1 MGAAAGFI
9 GFLTNNVITF
19 VFVLSLLVFVHE
31 MGHYLVG
38 RWSGIRIMAFS
49 IGFGPEI
56 AGFTDRHGTRWKL
69 SLIPL
74 GGYVRFFGDE
84 DASSKTDVDQLSA
97 MTEEERAQSF
107 AGAKLWK
114 RAATVAAGPIAN
126 FILAIA
132 IFAVLFSIYGRT
144 AADPVVAMV
153 TRDGA
158 AAEAGIE
165 PGDRLVAID
174 GVKIT
179 TFDEVQRYV
188 GLRPSRTI
196 VLSVERDGQ
205 KRDFQII
212 PKLVEDTDQFGNKM
226 EMGRIGIALVDP
238 LVTAIEP
245 AGPAAKAGIL
255 AGDRLVAIDGNNVAT
270 YYDIGRYVS
279 DRPGKS
285 IVLTVQRNG
294 QMRDFPVV
302 PERLTDTDASGNK
315 KDVGSIGIAPIDPL
329 VGSIAPDSPA
339 EAAGLELGDRIL
351 SVDGRAIGSIGEVQ
365 RYAAAHADKPVTLS
379 VERNGQTRDLSVTPK
394 KSEEADA
401 FGTQT
406 EIATI
411 GITDG
416 QKPIKLRYE
425 AYGPLQAVGEGVKQ
439 TGSIIS
445 GTFEYIANVIGGYM
459 KADQLGGPIRVAQL
473 SGQMATLG
481 FAAVLQFAAI
491 LSVSIGLLN
500 LMPVPVLDG
509 GHLMFYAIE
518 AVRGKPLGARA
529 QDIAFRIGFAM
540 VLSLMVFAT
549 WNDISSRL
557 G

>member
-1 MGAAAGFI
+1 MGGAASFI

-56 AGFTDRHGTRWKL
+56 LGYTDRHGTRWKL

-84 DASSKTDVDQLSA
+84 DASSKTDTDQLAA

-132 IFAVLFSIYGRT
+132 IFAVLFSVYGRT
-144 AADPVVAMV
+144 VADPVVAMV

-165 PGDRLVAID
+165 PGDRLMAID
-174 GVKIT
+174 GVKVK

-188 GLRPSRTI
+188 GLRPGRTI

-205 KRDFQII
+205 MRDFRIM

-238 LVTAIEP
+238 LVTSVEP
-245 AGPAAKAGIL
+245 NGPAAKAGVV
-255 AGDRLVAIDGNNVAT
+255 AGDRLIAVDGNTVAT
-270 YYDIGRYVS
+270 YYDIGRYVG

-285 IVLTVQRNG
+285 IVLTIQRNG
-294 QMRDFPVV
+294 EMRDFPIVA
-302 PERLTDTDASGNK
+302 ETLAETDASGNK

-329 VGSIAPDSPA
+329 VASIAPDSPA

-351 SVDGRAIGSIGEVQ
+351 SVDGQAIGSISEVQ
-365 RYAAAHADKPVTLS
+365 RYAASHADKPVALS
-379 VERNGQTRDLSVTPK
+379 VERGGQTRDVTVTPK
-394 KSEEADA
+394 KSEETDI
-401 FGTQT
+401 FGARI

-416 QKPIKLRYE
+416 QKPIRLRYE
-425 AYGPLQAVGEGVKQ
+425 TYGPFQALGEGVKQ
-439 TGSIIS
+439 TGSIVS

-481 FAAVLQFAAI
+481 FSAVLQFAAI

-549 WNDISSRL
+549 WNDISSRI

>member
-1 MGAAAGFI
+1 MGSVAGII

-132 IFAVLFSIYGRT
+132 IFAVLFGVYGRT
-144 AADPVVAMV
+144 VADPVVAMV

-174 GVKIT
+174 GTKIA

-188 GLRPSRTI
+188 GMRPGRNI

-205 KRDFQII
+205 KRDFNIV
-212 PKLVEDTDQFGNKM
+212 PKLAEDTDQFGNKM

-238 LVTAIEP
+238 QVTAVEP
-245 AGPAAKAGIL
+245 GRPAARAGVQ
-255 AGDRLVAIDGNNVAT
+255 AGDRLVAVDGNNVAT
-270 YYDIGRYVS
+270 YYDIVRYIG

-285 IVLTVQRNG
+285 VVLTVERNG
-294 QMRDFPVV
+294 QTRDFSMV
-302 PERLTDTDASGNK
+302 PETLAETDSSGNK
-315 KDVGSIGIAPIDPL
+315 KDVGSIGISPVDPL
-329 VGSIAPDSPA
+329 VATIAQDSPA
-339 EAAGLELGDRIL
+339 AGAGITLGDRIL
-351 SVDGRAIGSIGEVQ
+351 SVDGRAVGSIGEVQ
-365 RYAAAHADKPVTLS
+365 RYVASRADKTVVLS
-379 VERNGQTRDLSVTPK
+379 VQHDGVTRDVKVTPK
-394 KSEEADA
+394 VAAEPDA
-401 FGTQT
+401 FGNET
-406 EIATI
+406 EIGSI
-411 GITDG
+411 GISDG
-416 QKPIKLRYE
+416 QTPIKLRYQT
-425 AYGPLQAVGEGVKQ
+425 YGPLQALSEGVKQ

-445 GTFEYIANVIGGYM
+445 GTFEYLGNVIGGYM

-481 FAAVLQFAAI
+481 FSAVLQFAAI

-549 WNDISSRL
+549 WNDISSRI

>member
-1 MGAAAGFI
+1 MGSAAGFI

-31 MGHYLVG
+31 MGHYLIG
-38 RWSGIRIMAFS
+38 RWSGIRVMAFS

-56 AGFTDRHGTRWKL
+56 VGFTDSHGTRWKL

-84 DASSKTDVDQLSA
+84 DASSKTDVDQLLA
-97 MTEEERAQSF
+97 MTDEERAQSF

-126 FILAIA
+126 FLLAIA

-144 AADPVVAMV
+144 VADPVVAMV

-174 GVKIT
+174 GSKVS

-188 GLRPSRTI
+188 GLRPGRTI
-196 VLSVERDGQ
+196 VLTVERDGQ
-205 KRDFQII
+205 NRDFRIV
-212 PKLVEDTDQFGNKM
+212 PKLIEDTDQFGNKM

-238 LVTAIEP
+238 VVTAVEQG
-245 AGPAAKAGIL
+245 GPAAKAGVQ
-255 AGDRLVAIDGNNVAT
+255 AGDRLIAVDGNNVAT
-270 YYDIGRYVS
+270 YYDIGRYVAE
-279 DRPGKS
+279 RPGKS
-285 IVLTVQRNG
+285 IVLTIQRDG
-294 QMRDFPVV
+294 VIRDFPIVAETLV
-302 PERLTDTDASGNK
+302 DTDASGDK

-329 VGSIAPDSPA
+329 VASIASDSPA
-339 EAAGLELGDRIL
+339 QAAGLEIGERVL
-351 SVDGRAIGSIGEVQ
+351 SVDGRDIGSIGEVQ
-365 RYAAAHADKPVTLS
+365 RLAAAHADKSMTLT
-379 VERNGQTRDLSVTPK
+379 VKRDGQTRDVTVTPR
-394 KSEEADA
+394 KSEETDV
-401 FGTQT
+401 FGAQT
-406 EIATI
+406 EIASI

-416 QKPIKLRYE
+416 QTPIKLRYE
-425 AYGPLQAVGEGVKQ
+425 AYGPFRALAEGVKQ
-439 TGSIIS
+439 TGSIVS
-445 GTFEYIANVIGGYM
+445 GTFEYIGNVIGGYM

-481 FAAVLQFAAI
+481 FSAVLQFAAI

-549 WNDISSRL
+549 WNDISSRI